1 MDGGAVS
8 TRIVII
14 GAGGVEFPVGL
25 MNDFLSFPALGDAEY
40 VLMDIDPVPLE
51 RTARLSRQ
59 IASAHGLPARILS
72 TTSLREALAG
82 AQFVVT
88 CFQVGGRTAYRHDI
102 EIPARYGVDQT
113 VGDTMGPGGVMR
125 GLRSM
130 RALDEICAAMRDLC
144 PDALLLNYT
153 NPMSINCAFTSG
165 EGVDTIGLCHSIQH
179 TAQEIADIAGYADGT
194 WSFRAGGINHQAWI
208 LEYRHDGR
216 DVLPEVRRTL
226 AAYGRGEIEPAVPI
240 DEWYAGGRE
249 AVRLAIMEL
258 TGYFQTESSHHA
270 SEYYPY
276 FRRTA
281 EDAERVL
288 PQPWRYLEV
297 SSATTEEDLERL
309 AAESSSGELETTE
322 EYAARIIDSIVTNTS
337 RTVYGNVPNRGLITN
352 LPPGSCV
359 EVPVLVDGS
368 GVQPTVLGDL
378 PVACAAVNQASVG
391 LQALTVEAYRTRSR
405 DLVYAAIAMDRLTG
419 SLLSLDRIRA
429 MADELIDAEQGWL
442 PELR

>member
-1 MDGGAVS
+1 
-8 TRIVII
+8 
-14 GAGGVEFPVGL
+14 
-25 MNDFLSFPALGDAEY
+25 
-40 VLMDIDPVPLE
+40 
-51 RTARLSRQ
+51 
-59 IASAHGLPARILS
+59 
-72 TTSLREALAG
+72 
-82 AQFVVT
+82 
-88 CFQVGGRTAYRHDI
+88 
-102 EIPARYGVDQT
+102 
-113 VGDTMGPGGVMR
+113 MR

-130 RALDEICAAMRDLC
+130 RALDEICSAMRDLC

-165 EGVDTIGLCHSIQH
+165 QGVETIGLCHSVQH

-194 WSFRAGGINHQAWI
+194 WSFRAAGINHQAWI
-208 LEYRHDGR
+208 LEYRHNGVDA
-216 DVLPEVRRTL
+216 LPEVRRAL
-226 AAYGRGEIEPAVPI
+226 SAYGRGEADPVVPI

-270 SEYYPY
+270 SEYYPH

-281 EDAERVL
+281 EDRERVL

-297 SSATTEEDLERL
+297 SSATTEDDLERL
-309 AAESSSGELETTE
+309 AADSSSGELETTE
-322 EYAARIIDSIVTNTS
+322 EYAARIVDSIVTDTP

-352 LPPGSCV
+352 LPPNSCV
-359 EVPVLVDGS
+359 EVPVLVDAS
-368 GVQPTVLGDL
+368 GVQPTVVGDL

-391 LQALTVEAYRTRSR
+391 LQALAVEAYRTRSR

-419 SLLSLDRIRA
+419 SLLSLDQIRA
-429 MADELIDAEQGWL
+429 MTDELIDAERGWL

>member
-1 MDGGAVS
+1 VS
-8 TRIVII
+8 TRIAII
-14 GAGGVEFPVGL
+14 GAGGIEFPLRL
-25 MNDFLSFPALGDAEY
+25 MNDFLSFPALADAEY

-51 RTARLSRQ
+51 RTARLSQR
-59 IASAHGLPARILS
+59 IADAHGLPARILS
-72 TTSLREALAG
+72 TTSLREALTG
-82 AQFVVT
+82 TRFVVT

-102 EIPARYGVDQT
+102 EIPLRYGVDQT
-113 VGDTMGPGGVMR
+113 VGDTLGPGGVLR
-125 GLRSM
+125 GLRTM
-130 RALDEICAAMRDLC
+130 RALDEICEAMRDLC

-165 EGVDTIGLCHSIQH
+165 QGVETVGLCHSVAH
-179 TAQEIADIAGYADGT
+179 TAQEIADIVGYEQGT
-194 WSFRAGGINHQAWI
+194 WSFRAAGINHQAWI
-208 LEYRHDGR
+208 LEYRHHGV
-216 DVLPEVRRTL
+216 DVLPEVRRALT
-226 AAYGRGEIEPAVPI
+226 AYGRGEADPVRPI
-240 DEWYAGGRE
+240 DEWYAGNRE
-249 AVRLAIMEL
+249 AVRLAILEL

-281 EDAERVL
+281 EDRQRVL

-309 AAESSSGELETTE
+309 AAESASGELETTE
-322 EYAARIIDSIVTNTS
+322 EYAARIVDSIVTDTP
-337 RTVYGNVPNRGLITN
+337 RTVYGNVPNSGLITN
-352 LPPGSCV
+352 LPPDSCV
-359 EVPVLVDGS
+359 EVPVLVDAS
-368 GVQPTVLGDL
+368 GVQPTFVGDL

-419 SLLSLDRIRA
+419 SLLSLDEIRS
-429 MADELIDAEQGWL
+429 MTDELIDAERSWL

>member
-1 MDGGAVS
+1 VAVS

-25 MNDFLSFPALGDAEY
+25 MNDFLSFPALADAEY

-59 IASAHGLPARILS
+59 IVSAHGLGARIRS
-72 TTSLREALAG
+72 TTSLREALNG

-102 EIPARYGVDQT
+102 EIPLKYGLDQT
-113 VGDTMGPGGVMR
+113 VGDTLGPGGVMR

-130 RALDEICAAMRDLC
+130 RALDEICSAMSELC
-144 PDALLLNYT
+144 PDALLMNYT
-153 NPMSINCAFTSG
+153 NPMSINCAFTSAQG
-165 EGVDTIGLCHSIQH
+165 IETIGLCHSIQH
-179 TAQEIADIAGYADGT
+179 TAQEIADIAGYEDGT
-194 WSFRAGGINHQAWI
+194 WSFRAAGINHQAWI
-208 LEYRHDGR
+208 LEYRHNGVDA
-216 DVLPEVRRTL
+216 LPEVRRTL
-226 AAYGRGEIEPAVPI
+226 AAYGRGELDPVVPI

-281 EDAERVL
+281 EDRERVL

-297 SSATTEEDLERL
+297 SSATTEDDLERL
-309 AAESSSGELETTE
+309 AADSSSGELESTE
-322 EYAARIIDSIVTNTS
+322 EYAARIIDSIVTNTP

-359 EVPVLVDGS
+359 EVPVLVDAG
-368 GVQPTVLGDL
+368 GVQPTVVGDL

-391 LQALTVEAYRTRSR
+391 LQALTVEAYRTRSK

-419 SLLSLDRIRA
+419 SMLSLDRIRA
-429 MADELIDAEQGWL
+429 MTDELIDAEREWL

>member
-1 MDGGAVS
+1 VAVS
-8 TRIVII
+8 TTIVII
-14 GAGGVEFPVGL
+14 GAGGVEFPIGL
-25 MNDFLSFPALGDAEY
+25 MNDFLSFPALADAEY

-51 RTARLSRQ
+51 RTARLSQQ
-59 IASAHGLPARILS
+59 IVSAHGLPARIRS

-88 CFQVGGRTAYRHDI
+88 CFQVGGRTAYRRDI
-102 EIPARYGVDQT
+102 EIPLKYGLDQT
-113 VGDTMGPGGVMR
+113 VGDTLGPGGVMR
-125 GLRSM
+125 GLRTM

-144 PDALLLNYT
+144 PDALLMNYT

-165 EGVDTIGLCHSIQH
+165 EGIETIGLCHSIQH

-194 WSFRAGGINHQAWI
+194 WSFRAAGINHQAWI
-208 LEYRHDGR
+208 LEYRHDGV
-216 DVLPEVRRTL
+216 DALPEVRRAL
-226 AAYGRGEIEPAVPI
+226 SAYGRGEADPVVPI
-240 DEWYAGGRE
+240 DEWYAGNRE

-276 FRRTA
+276 FRRTP

-297 SSATTEEDLERL
+297 SSATTEEDLEQL
-309 AAESSSGELETTE
+309 AADSASGELETTE
-322 EYAARIIDSIVTNTS
+322 EYAARIVDSIVTGTP

-368 GVQPTVLGDL
+368 GVQPTVVGDL
-378 PVACAAVNQASVG
+378 PVACAAVNQATVG

-405 DLVYAAIAMDRLTG
+405 DLVHAAVAMDRLTG
-419 SLLSLDRIRA
+419 AVLPLDRIRA
-429 MADELIDAEQGWL
+429 MTDELLEAERDWL

>member
-1 MDGGAVS
+1 LS

-25 MNDFLSFPALGDAEY
+25 MNDFLSFPALTDAEY
-40 VLMDIDPVPLE
+40 VLMDIDPAPLE

-59 IASAHGLPARILS
+59 MASAHGLPARILS

-82 AQFVVT
+82 ARFVVT

-102 EIPARYGVDQT
+102 EIPLKYGIDQT
-113 VGDTMGPGGVMR
+113 VGDTMGPGGVLR

-130 RALDEICAAMRDLC
+130 RALDEICSTMRELC

-153 NPMSINCAFTSG
+153 NPMSINCAFAAA
-165 EGVDTIGLCHSIQH
+165 EGVETIGLCHSIQH
-179 TAQEIADIAGYADGT
+179 TAQEIADIVGYEKGS
-194 WSFRAGGINHQAWI
+194 WSFRAAGINHQAWI
-208 LEYRHDGR
+208 LEYRHNGV
-216 DVLPEVRRTL
+216 DVLPQVKQAL
-226 AAYGRGEIEPAVPI
+226 AAYGRGEADPVVPI

-276 FRRTA
+276 FRRTP
-281 EDAERVL
+281 EDARRVL

-297 SSATTEEDLERL
+297 SSATTEEDLEQL
-309 AAESSSGELETTE
+309 AAEAASGELETTE
-322 EYAARIIDSIVTNTS
+322 EYAARIVDSVVTNTS

-359 EVPVLVDGS
+359 EVPILVDGS
-368 GVQPTVLGDL
+368 GVQPTVVGDL

-405 DLVYAAIAMDRLTG
+405 DLVYAAIAMDRLTA
-419 SLLSLDRIRA
+419 SLLSLDQIRS
-429 MADELIDAEQGWL
+429 MTDELIDAERAWL